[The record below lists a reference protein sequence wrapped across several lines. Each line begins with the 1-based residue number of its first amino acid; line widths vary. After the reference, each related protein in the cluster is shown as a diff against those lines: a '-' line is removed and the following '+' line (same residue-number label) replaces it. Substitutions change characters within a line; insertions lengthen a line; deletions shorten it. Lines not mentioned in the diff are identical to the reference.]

1 MLINHGIKRRF
12 FLGAIAF
19 VGWAAIP
26 GMMFLAFVGQSHRL
40 SLTDEF
46 GGSESGGNGW
56 AWAIATLGM
65 AAVIGGMAAVAVA
78 DAVSSVNSSRSEPV
92 QAIGYVASVL
102 LSAFIWLVGGIFA
115 IGAMMTT
122 NDCGTGAAAPCLDHP
137 DIILSLLY
145 VVCLI
150 LPTPLLAVVCWLA
163 WRSGVCVLLAPP
175 FILDMYLL
183 AIHLRLPHVGF
194 GDTTG

>member
-1 MLINHGIKRRF
+1 MMINHGIKGRF
-12 FLGAIAF
+12 FLGALAF
-19 VGWAAIP
+19 GGWVAIP
-26 GMMFLAFVGQSHRL
+26 GMVFLAFVGQSHRL
-40 SLTDEF
+40 SLTDAF

-65 AAVIGGMAAVAVA
+65 AAVIGGMSAVVVA
-78 DAVSSVNSSRSEPV
+78 DAILSVNSSRSEHA
-92 QAIGYVASVL
+92 QAIGYAGSVL
-102 LSAFIWLVGGIFA
+102 LSAFIWLFGGIFA

-122 NDCGTGAAAPCLDHP
+122 NDCGTGAASPCLDHP
-137 DIILSLLY
+137 GIILSLLY
-145 VVCLI
+145 VACLI
-150 LPTPLLAVVCWLA
+150 LPSPLLAVVCWLA
-163 WRSGVCVLLAPP
+163 WRSRVCVLLAPP

>member
-1 MLINHGIKRRF
+1 MMINNGVKRRF
-12 FLGAIAF
+12 FLGVIAF

-40 SLTDEF
+40 GVTDEF
-46 GGSESGGNGW
+46 GDPDPGGNGW
-56 AWAIATLGM
+56 AWAVATLGM
-65 AAVIGGMAAVAVA
+65 AAVVGGMAAVAVA
-78 DAVSSVNSSRSEPV
+78 DAVSSVNSSRSERM
-92 QAIGYVASVL
+92 QAIGYVGSVL
-102 LSAFIWLVGGIFA
+102 LSAFIWLFGGIIA
-115 IGAMMTT
+115 IGAMMVT
-122 NDCGTGAAAPCLDHP
+122 NDCGAGVASPCLDHP
-137 DIILSLLY
+137 RIILSLLY

-163 WRSGVCVLLAPP
+163 WRSQVCVLLAPP

-183 AIHLRLPHVGF
+183 AIHLHLPHAGF